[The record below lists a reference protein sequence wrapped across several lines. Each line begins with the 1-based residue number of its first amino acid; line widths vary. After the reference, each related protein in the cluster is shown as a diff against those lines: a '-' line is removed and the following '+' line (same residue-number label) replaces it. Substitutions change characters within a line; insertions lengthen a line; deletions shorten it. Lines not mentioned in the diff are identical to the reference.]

1 MWWKICWRMGKWARA
16 TRAGNLYS
24 PRWFEI
30 RGWMFHKR
38 HGQGTETR
46 ADGSKYVGEWKADNF
61 HGEGTYTFPGGHKYV
76 VEWKDGNRHG
86 QGTLSF
92 SSGEVRSGLWRN
104 DYFVGKN

>member
-1 MWWKICWRMGKWARA
+1 MTLSCGGKYAGEWANGRGQHGQGTYTHPDGLKYVGGWK
-16 TRAGNLYS
+16 
-24 PRWFEI
+24 
-30 RGWMFHKR
+30 FHKK

-46 ADGSKYVGEWKADNF
+46 ADGSKYVVG
-61 HGEGTYTFPGGHKYV
+61 
-76 VEWKDGNRHG
+76 WKDGNRHG